1 MNSVSIR
8 IYDAKTSKVITNH
21 FYKMCMAEGEHGATA
36 ESIFA
41 AIENI

>member
-1 MNSVSIR
+1 MNSVNIR
-8 IYDAKTSKVITNH
+8 IYDAKTSNH
-21 FYKMCMAEGEHGATA
+21 FYKMRMAEGEHGATA